1 MLVRDLFL
9 LLSRLV
15 LESSGAR
22 RNESFS
28 DRTSGELTQCEVAER
43 LPNERKEARVKTQF
57 LKEKN
62 FEIFRSLRR
71 CT

>member
-1 MLVRDLFL
+1 MHLNVGE
-9 LLSRLV
+9 RLV
-15 LESSGAR
+15 PPVVVQSSGAR

-43 LPNERKEARVKTQF
+43 LPNERKEAKVKTQF